1 MIEDKD
7 RVDRKGSIV
16 SVSKGKERIARPKIS
31 DELAPTLPLAPT
43 LVPALG
49 HKGNA
54 SANSHSRPL
63 NAGTE
68 MVRAALET
76 LPIGSTVVFATDDLA
91 ALFLV
96 GSPIV
101 RAAEAYREVEHIAE
115 TCNCFVS
122 LQEET
127 GTIAFYRREKPLA

>member
-1 MIEDKD
+1 MIEDKN
-7 RVDRKGSIV
+7 RVDRKGGIV

-31 DELAPTLPLAPT
+31 DEPAPTLPLAPT
-43 LVPALG
+43 LVPILG

-54 SANSHSRPL
+54 SANSDSRAL

-68 MVRAALET
+68 MVRATLET
-76 LPIGSTVVFATDDLA
+76 LPIGSTVVFATDDLG
-91 ALFLV
+91 ALFFA
-96 GSPIV
+96 GAPIV
-101 RAAEAYREVEHIAE
+101 RATEAYCEVEHIAQ

-127 GTIAFYRREKPLA
+127 GTIAFYRRVNY